1 MKQNVF
7 YPSARVLVKRDSVDR
22 RSHFF
27 KSFMYSMNKGGRVR
41 ARREFE
47 EVQGYYTDSYDKRT
61 GLYII
66 AITLLSVFDAFLTLN
81 ILDRGGIEVNPF
93 MSALL
98 DYNSSI
104 FVLTKMVITGIGLL
118 VVLVHINFQLFKV
131 FSVKKLLVTILGG
144 YSLLIGY
151 ELILLSLIS

>member
-1 MKQNVF
+1 
-7 YPSARVLVKRDSVDR
+7 
-22 RSHFF
+22 
-27 KSFMYSMNKGGRVR
+27 MYSMNKGGRVR